1 LYKHRPVR
9 IGVSHMISNTYAWCS
24 DLLRRNYLSNMVDL
38 WQETDLIT
46 KISYSTK
53 APFIK
58 SMDHENGVKVMWSG
72 CDWHTVI
79 HWIVTPMCP

>member
-1 LYKHRPVR
+1 
-9 IGVSHMISNTYAWCS
+9 
-24 DLLRRNYLSNMVDL
+24 MVDL

-58 SMDHENGVKVMWSG
+58 SMDHENGVKVMWYG